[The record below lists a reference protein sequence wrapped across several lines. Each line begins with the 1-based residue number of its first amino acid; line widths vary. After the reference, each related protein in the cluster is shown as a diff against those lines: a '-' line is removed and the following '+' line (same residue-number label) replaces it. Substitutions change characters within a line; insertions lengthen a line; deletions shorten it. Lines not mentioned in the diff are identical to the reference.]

1 MQVDLEINGDP
12 VEIWMKLDD
21 TGAAFFV
28 EDVDEDDEAILPAD
42 LATSPLPSKRD
53 GYFETDEN
61 VGNETSNG
69 MEDEA
74 PEEETRI
81 LRKKRRTRRE
91 LMLTRSGS
99 KKCPADTE
107 MFDMDDLHDG
117 DTDDEVTLGKEVSI
131 SELVDQ
137 MDTEGLSREPNRVSF
152 SSGYFSDPDTAEAS
166 CTKITPDYPA
176 LMSKS
181 VDAAMFE
188 SEDLA
193 LRATS
198 EPNMLQLQAASDAM
212 LEERQTS
219 WRWGELPR
227 HEASL
232 PANNTTAAEDTS
244 TLQEEP
250 EQKQEE
256 NSNNNNSW
264 FSWSRAKKPEK
275 REEIVGVYLDDIEQ
289 NPDLVEKYIGTFPTD
304 QQDPLDVS
312 ELAENTSPVAE
323 AHTEDNSAECE
334 GNGNVKEYF

>member
-152 SSGYFSDPDTAEAS
+152 SSGYFSDPDTTEAS
-166 CTKITPDYPA
+166 CTKVTPDYPA

-198 EPNMLQLQAASDAM
+198 EPSMLHLQAAGDAM
-212 LEERQTS
+212 LEERKTS

-227 HEASL
+227 HEPSL
-232 PANNTTAAEDTS
+232 TPATAAEDTS

-256 NSNNNNSW
+256 NNNNSW

-289 NPDLVEKYIGTFPTD
+289 NPDLVEKYIGTFPAD

-312 ELAENTSPVAE
+312 ELAESTTPVTE

-334 GNGNVKEYF
+334 GDGNENEYF